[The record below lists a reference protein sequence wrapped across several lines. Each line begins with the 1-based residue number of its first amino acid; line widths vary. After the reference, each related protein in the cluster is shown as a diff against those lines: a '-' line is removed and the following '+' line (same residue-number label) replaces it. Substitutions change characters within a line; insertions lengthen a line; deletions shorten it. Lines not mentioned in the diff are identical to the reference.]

1 MLHTVRPPVR
11 QVKTQR
17 IDSKGVFYWGGAA
30 STSFFC
36 DPTESIFV
44 VFATALLYAT
54 PGPWICVLRSSVTSA
69 MCLSVLTM
77 TLVTLLCNDMPFA
90 VRVTVPAC
98 WFAHVLAIS
107 IR

>member
-44 VFATALLYAT
+44 VFATALLCVYSP
-54 PGPWICVLRSSVTSA
+54 PGHVHVPC
-69 MCLSVLTM
+69 
-77 TLVTLLCNDMPFA
+77 A

-98 WFAHVLAIS
+98 WFAHVLAL
-107 IR
+107 R